1 MNVDRRNVLMGI
13 IEHCQCRLA
22 AVMRWDEPLNAAG
35 MRTPFP
41 SVMNCANDKAQNG
54 FNGLDCF
61 HKAYS
66 DVLVKLPI

>member
-13 IEHCQCRLA
+13 IKHCQCPLA
-22 AVMRWDEPLNAAG
+22 AVMRWDEPLNVAG

-54 FNGLDCF
+54 FNRLGWF
-61 HKAYS
+61 PKAYS
-66 DVLVKLPI
+66 DVIVKLPI